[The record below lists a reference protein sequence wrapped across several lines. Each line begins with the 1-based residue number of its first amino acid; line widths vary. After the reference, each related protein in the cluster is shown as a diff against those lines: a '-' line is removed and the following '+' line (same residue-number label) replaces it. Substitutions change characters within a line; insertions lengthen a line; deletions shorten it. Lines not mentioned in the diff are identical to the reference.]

1 MLIGPVFL
9 LSFMATLSIAYA
21 ANDLVHCET
30 QCSTELQNCI
40 LRDATSAD
48 NRLRCLDIYYPCAY
62 SCTENSFTNAPAAIN
77 AAVLHAAEIAKCDS
91 HCNTE
96 LQHCLYHN
104 LSLSQ
109 QCLTVYYSCVSFC
122 SVNPEAQNVV
132 TDAPTLKSTY
142 LQHLSTQKTP
152 QTQPTITLIPSST
165 LTSTIKPVVTDAPS
179 TTSYPPSVAS
189 TAKTTAPHHAT
200 GRSTILAWVTLPRQ
214 VNKH

>member
-1 MLIGPVFL
+1 MQHLP
-9 LSFMATLSIAYA
+9 TIAYA
-21 ANDLVHCET
+21 AWTSTILVHIPALKIPSPMLLLLSMLLCFMLQKLLNVIPT
-30 QCSTELQNCI
+30 VTLNYSTVSTTI
-40 LRDATSAD
+40 
-48 NRLRCLDIYYPCAY
+48 
-62 SCTENSFTNAPAAIN
+62 
-77 AAVLHAAEIAKCDS
+77 
-91 HCNTE
+91 
-96 LQHCLYHN
+96 
-104 LSLSQ
+104 SLSVSNV
-109 QCLTVYYSCVSFC
+109 CMTVYYSCVSFC

-200 GRSTILAWVTLPRQ
+200 GRSTILAWVTLPRR